1 VTSVERFF
9 ESLPTL
15 PVIPE
20 VALRAQQ
27 MLDDPDVHLGK
38 LADVLSLDP
47 VLAVRVSRVANSPLY
62 GARSCTMS
70 LRQAVQHLGIPETR
84 RIVVTVALMN
94 ALPELPPPMTMHVFW
109 RLGLGTAL
117 VGRQLAEDI
126 KYPRP
131 EQAYLAGL
139 VHTLGEATLALN
151 RPAEF
156 GRAFRRA
163 AAEQRELHAV
173 LLDVFGVRP
182 VDLTAHML
190 ERWSFPAA
198 ICEAVQF
205 YLDAPDAPEQR
216 LLASMLFAS
225 NRMCRGLGLAPEENG
240 EGPEDWPSQIAPELW
255 ERFAKI
261 GYDDPIDYLLMRLQF
276 MTGVEELIA
285 NTFG

>member
-84 RIVVTVALMN
+84 RIVMTVAVMN

-156 GRAFRRA
+156 GRASGGVVNIVTG
-163 AAEQRELHAV
+163 AAET
-173 LLDVFGVRP
+173 G
-182 VDLTAHML
+182 
-190 ERWSFPAA
+190 AA
-198 ICEAVQF
+198 
-205 YLDAPDAPEQR
+205 
-216 LLASMLFAS
+216 LASH
-225 NRMCRGLGLAPEENG
+225 P
-240 EGPEDWPSQIAPELW
+240 DIDKIAFTGSVEVG
-255 ERFAKI
+255 KI
-261 GYDDPIDYLLMRLQF
+261 IM
-276 MTGVEELIA
+276 
-285 NTFG
+285 